1 MKKKQKVP
9 FFQKPEKKNKSIQI
23 NNKENNNN
31 NLIER
36 MNSKLNYYYIITIDF
51 N

>member
-9 FFQKPEKKNKSIQI
+9 FFQKPEKKNKNIQI
-23 NNKENNNN
+23 NNKENSNNK
-31 NLIER
+31 LKER
-36 MNSKLNYYYIITIDF
+36 MNRKLKLLLYNY

>member
-9 FFQKPEKKNKSIQI
+9 FFQKPEKKNKSIKI
-23 NNKENNNN
+23 INKENSNN

-36 MNSKLNYYYIITIDF
+36 INSKLNLLLYNY

>member
-23 NNKENNNN
+23 NNKENSNN

-36 MNSKLNYYYIITIDF
+36 INSKLNLSLIFFYKKI
-51 N
+51 